1 MRVQTASELTTA
13 IVESGHMYAFTH
25 AARGLSGPL
34 ALAEK
39 QGGLSHVRF
48 MASVAK
54 QRDPAALAEKLKV
67 WRRRV

>member
-1 MRVQTASELTTA
+1 
-13 IVESGHMYAFTH
+13 MYAFTH

-39 QGGLSHVRF
+39 LGGLSHVRF

-67 WRRRV
+67 